1 MKTARALIVVGFV
14 LGSVLGVLGQP
25 GPLGNLSVNIVDGN
39 GDPIR
44 EGTVLQASV
53 RTNGYTI
60 EGHGPFQDSWY
71 KPRDARRSSFIGEIA
86 CGREVSVAVSAPGY
100 RPKLVTQ
107 VTTTCPAEMDVVL
120 EPDGSPFPDLK
131 KLSKISVTFTG
142 LARGTYDGALTIR
155 QERLTYIPKISTQGR
170 SSVELLP
177 GTYSIEFSTTNCSQ
191 YSVSNY
197 RVSPAPRTLTI
208 DANCVQ

>member
-100 RPKLVTQ
+100 RPQ
-107 VTTTCPAEMDVVL
+107 AEACD
-120 EPDGSPFPDLK
+120 PCDHH
-131 KLSKISVTFTG
+131 
-142 LARGTYDGALTIR
+142 
-155 QERLTYIPKISTQGR
+155 
-170 SSVELLP
+170 LP
-177 GTYSIEFSTTNCSQ
+177 GRNRRSFRTRRIAISRSKETFEDLGHL
-191 YSVSNY
+191 Y
-197 RVSPAPRTLTI
+197 RTRTRNL
-208 DANCVQ
+208 